1 VAHRTTVSTCTT
13 CRHEAARQ
21 IDERLVRGESYRTI
35 ASRYGL
41 TFTSVGRH
49 ARNHL
54 SPKLQKLHAKREEG
68 RSVSLLDRV
77 ERLVSKLEGLA
88 EDAAE
93 TGKAGQ
99 MLATARELRE
109 SYRLLGKLTGEL
121 DERPQVVNVLVSPEW
136 QQVRAVLLS
145 ALSPYPEARL
155 AVSERLL
162 ELGVGEAGSGP
173 PALPMVQGTASE
185 VLS

>member
-1 VAHRTTVSTCTT
+1 MQPLRNPEGRPVAHRTTVSTCTV
-13 CRHEAARQ
+13 CKHDAAAQ
-21 IDERLVRGESYRTI
+21 IDERLVRGESYRSI

-41 TFTSVGRH
+41 VHTSVGRH

-68 RSVSLLDRV
+68 RGVSLLDRV
-77 ERLVSKLEGLA
+77 ERLVTKLEGLA

-145 ALSPYPEARL
+145 ALMPYPERGWRSPG
-155 AVSERLL
+155 VSLN
-162 ELGVGEAGSGP
+162 SGWATGP
-173 PALPMVQGTASE
+173 RGRPGCP
-185 VLS
+185 